1 FYQYLNWKINSYKKS
16 SNAEIP
22 ALITTLINE
31 SEIYRS
37 KGLYSLSLHC
47 LLDAYKIAIDHPY
60 SDHPTN
66 LSVQITDLKK
76 RLE

>member
-22 ALITTLINE
+22 ALITALINE

-47 LLDAYKIAIDHPY
+47 LLDAYKVATDHSYP
-60 SDHPTN
+60 DQFTN
-66 LSVQITDLKK
+66 LSVKIANLKK
-76 RLE
+76 KLV